1 MLPPLSRLV
10 RGPPLSM
17 STRSNLIGLAVGVG
31 AVGGLV
37 ALLMGTGVVS
47 LKKNSDEAE
56 HGADEDD
63 SGEADAPRGKS
74 SSRKRGRKGRKKK
87 GRSQSDTVKKLSS
100 MGYVDGTV
108 DADVERS
115 GVVINLEGE
124 AQPGVNFYSSR
135 KQAKAQLVDMQGV
148 VLHEW
153 KSPGMGGWQHVSLQ
167 PDGSIIGLV
176 KDKQVFK
183 IDKDSNIQ
191 WNFKARAHH
200 DLDVTKDGRIFTL
213 ARVTRM
219 MPKYDEK
226 HPTVDDIVIELS
238 PEGEELSRFSIL
250 EMIENSPYAFLLG
263 DADSLTARKI
273 RRANPRR
280 NKEYDILHSNHIEVF
295 DGSLAEKN
303 PIFAEGNML
312 LSPRNTHT
320 IMIANPETKEIV
332 WAWGAS
338 QLIFP
343 HHPTVTEAGTILV
356 FNNGDDHTRSQVV
369 EVDPATNDIV
379 WSYGPTEEFFSETR
393 GSNFRMAN
401 GNTLITES
409 DTGYVFEVTPEG
421 KIVWEFRNPHVD
433 KKKKLRMAIWR
444 MFRFAPEDLQFKY

>member
-1 MLPPLSRLV
+1 
-10 RGPPLSM
+10 M

-31 AVGGLV
+31 AVGALV

-47 LKKNSDEAE
+47 LKKNSEGDEHAA
-56 HGADEDD
+56 ADDGEDASSKGKT
-63 SGEADAPRGKS
+63 SG
-74 SSRKRGRKGRKKK
+74 RKRGRKGRKNK
-87 GRSQSDTVKKLSS
+87 GRSQSETVKQLSS

-115 GVVINLEGE
+115 GVVINLEGQ

-135 KQAKAQLVDMQGV
+135 KQAKAQLIDMQGV

-153 KSPGMGGWQHVSLQ
+153 KSPGMGGWQHVTLM
-167 PDGSIIGLV
+167 PDGSIIGLI
-176 KDKQVFK
+176 KDKKVFK
-183 IDKDSNIQ
+183 VDKDSNIEWTFQ
-191 WNFKARAHH
+191 ARAHH
-200 DLDVTKDGRIFTL
+200 DLDVTEDGRIFTL

-238 PEGEELSRFSIL
+238 AQGKELSRFSIL
-250 EMIENSPYAFLLG
+250 EMIEKSPYAFLLG
-263 DADSLTARKI
+263 DTDALTAQKI

-295 DGSLAEKN
+295 DGALADKG

-320 IMIANPETKEIV
+320 IMIAKPNAEGGTGEIV

-343 HHPTVTEAGTILV
+343 HHPTLTEAGTILV
-356 FNNGDDHTRSQVV
+356 FNNGDDTTGSQVV
-369 EVDPATNDIV
+369 EVDPLTNDIV
-379 WSYGPTEEFFSETR
+379 WTYGPTKEFFSETR
-393 GSNFRMAN
+393 GSNFRLDN

-409 DTGYVFEVTPEG
+409 DTGYVFEVTPAG
-421 KIVWEFRNPHVD
+421 KTVWEFRNPHVD

-444 MFRFAPEDLQFKY
+444 MFRFAPEDLKFQF

>member
-1 MLPPLSRLV
+1 
-10 RGPPLSM
+10 M

-31 AVGGLV
+31 AVGALV

-47 LKKNSDEAE
+47 LKKNSDEGEHAE
-56 HGADEDD
+56 DEGDGGEED
-63 SGEADAPRGKS
+63 SPKGKA

-87 GRSQSDTVKKLSS
+87 GRSQSETVKQLSS

-115 GVVINLEGE
+115 GVVVNLEE
-124 AQPGVNFYSSR
+124 ETQPGVNFYSSR
-135 KQAKAQLVDMQGV
+135 KQAKAQLMDMQGV

-153 KSPGMGGWQHVSLQ
+153 KSPGMGGWQHVSLM
-167 PDGSIIGLV
+167 PDGSIIGLI
-176 KDKQVFK
+176 KDKKVFK
-183 IDKDSNIQ
+183 VDKDSNIEWTFQ
-191 WNFKARAHH
+191 ARAHH

-219 MPKYDEK
+219 MPKYDKK
-226 HPTVDDIVIELS
+226 HPTVDDLVIELS
-238 PEGEELSRFSIL
+238 PEGKEVSRFSIL
-250 EMIENSPYAFLLG
+250 EMIEKSPYAFLLG
-263 DADSLTARKI
+263 DTDALTAQKI

-280 NKEYDILHSNHIEVF
+280 NKEYDILHSNHLEVF
-295 DGSLAEKN
+295 DGSLAEKS

-356 FNNGDDHTRSQVV
+356 FNNGDGDTGSQVV
-369 EVDPATNDIV
+369 EVDPLTNDIV
-379 WSYGPTEEFFSETR
+379 WTYGPTEEFFSETR
-393 GSNFRMAN
+393 GSNFRLDN

-421 KIVWEFRNPHVD
+421 KTVWEFRNPHVD

-444 MFRFAPEDLQFKY
+444 MFRFDPKDLKFQY